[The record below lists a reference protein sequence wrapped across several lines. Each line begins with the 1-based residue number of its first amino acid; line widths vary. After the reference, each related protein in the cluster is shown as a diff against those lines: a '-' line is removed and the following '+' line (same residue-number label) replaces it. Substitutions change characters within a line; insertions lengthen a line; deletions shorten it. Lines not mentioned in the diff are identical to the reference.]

1 MAQSATIRSD
11 FTQPALCPK
20 CGGKMHV
27 TRRSPHPVII
37 QGEKQVLTCHACG
50 AQEARSVD
58 ESGEEIA

>member
-1 MAQSATIRSD
+1 
-11 FTQPALCPK
+11 
-20 CGGKMHV
+20 MHV

>member
-1 MAQSATIRSD
+1 MAQPATIQSKFDR
-11 FTQPALCPK
+11 AERCPK

-37 QGEKQVLTCHACG
+37 KGEKQILTCHACG
-50 AQEARSVD
+50 AQETRSVD